1 MATTHVDP
9 EVHDDPD
16 AHPDRRRTYVMVALI
31 LAALTALEVSTYYV
45 PDLMGGEGSLAITAL
60 LLFLMVVKFVMVV
73 YFFMHL
79 KYDKKFLTVAFYSG
93 LLLAVAVYIAVLA
106 LFRYW
111 GPPESHMIKGPGPG
125 PGAGH

>member
-9 EVHDDPD
+9 EVRDDPD
-16 AHPDRRRTYVMVALI
+16 AHPDRRRTYVMVALV

-45 PDLMGGEGSLAITAL
+45 PDLMGGKDSLAITSL
-60 LLFLMVVKFVMVV
+60 LLFLMAVKFVMVV

-93 LLLAVAVYIAVLA
+93 LLLAVVVYVAVLA
-106 LFRYW
+106 AFRFW
-111 GPPESHMIKGPGPG
+111 GPPASHMIR
-125 PGAGH
+125 